1 MTMTMSDH
9 DIVIMTMMISMRIII
24 MMSSFPSLIDNYHD
38 NANDD
43 DWVHEGDDEK
53 RFRARMLVD
62 DSYPFRE
69 YLEKRLKINLDKSQ
83 QVAENVREPALLF
96 DS

>member
-9 DIVIMTMMISMRIII
+9 DIVIMTMMISMRII

-62 DSYPFRE
+62 DSYPYRE
-69 YLEKRLKINLDKSQ
+69 YFEKRLKINLEKSQ
-83 QVAENVREPALLF
+83 RVAENVREPALLF